1 MEWSFYLY
9 FLLSFHLFIS
19 FSAEKWEAYWRSSKG
34 SENLVCRHQASIQVR
49 VGARVVWVASVRVT
63 ARTPVGISTGIM
75 KVGNKIEVKVR
86 NSIGIELRVRICI
99 GVKIQSNIKLTSGLG
114 LCSQLT
120 LGLGL
125 LRSGLELLL
134 PKTKLESYL
143 NYYDFL
149 KTL

>member
-1 MEWSFYLY
+1 
-9 FLLSFHLFIS
+9 
-19 FSAEKWEAYWRSSKG
+19 
-34 SENLVCRHQASIQVR
+34 
-49 VGARVVWVASVRVT
+49 
-63 ARTPVGISTGIM
+63 M